1 MHYIPQGE
9 RRENRVEKTLEVIM
23 FQNFS
28 KLKTDNKPH
37 IQEGQKT
44 PGQKNIRKKQTKNI
58 HLIMS
63 CSNCRKLKTK
73 KLERD
78 KSG

>member
-44 PGQKNIRKKQTKNI
+44 PGQKNIRKKQKTYTS
-58 HLIMS
+58 S
-63 CSNCRKLKTK
+63 CHVQTAEN
-73 KLERD
+73 
-78 KSG
+78 